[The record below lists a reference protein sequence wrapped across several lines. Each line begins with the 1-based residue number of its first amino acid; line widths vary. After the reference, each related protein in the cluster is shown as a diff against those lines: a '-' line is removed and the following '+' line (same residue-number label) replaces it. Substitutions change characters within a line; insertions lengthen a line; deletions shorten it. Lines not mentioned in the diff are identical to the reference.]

1 MNTTFLRP
9 DGLKAMD
16 NEIERLA
23 NQLGCMSPVE
33 DDYNKVAS
41 NLKLLCEAREKKNDR
56 VISSE
61 ALLAA
66 AVNIVSILV
75 VLNFERTGVITSKAF
90 GFLRIG
96 RSN

>member
-1 MNTTFLRP
+1 MDTTFLRP
-9 DGLKAMD
+9 NGLKVID
-16 NEIERLA
+16 TEIERLA
-23 NQLGCMSPVE
+23 KKLASMNPEE
-33 DDYNKVAS
+33 DKYNEVAS
-41 NLKLLCEAREKKNDR
+41 SLKLLCEAREKKNDR

-66 AVNIVSILV
+66 AVNIIGILV

-96 RSN
+96 KS